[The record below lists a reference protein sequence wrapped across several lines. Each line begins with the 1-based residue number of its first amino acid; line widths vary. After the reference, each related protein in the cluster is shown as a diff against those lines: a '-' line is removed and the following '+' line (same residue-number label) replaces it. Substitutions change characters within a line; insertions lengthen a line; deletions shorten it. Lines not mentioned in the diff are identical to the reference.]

1 MEKTLHSQDYA
12 VFLTALRSART
23 EAGLTQLIV
32 ARRLQETQ
40 TFVSKCERGERR
52 IDIVELQKWC
62 AALGSDLIEFVK
74 RFEALQKKS
83 RKDVSTI

>member
-1 MEKTLHSQDYA
+1 MEKTIHTQEYA
-12 VFLTALRSART
+12 VFLTVLRSARI
-23 EAGLTQLIV
+23 EARLTQQIV
-32 ARRLQETQ
+32 AERLQETQ

-62 AALGSDLIEFVK
+62 AALGSDLIEFVQ

-83 RKDVSTI
+83 RKDVSTT